1 MDKIKNN
8 DILVDNINQLLH
20 NEGIEFN
27 SRLDIII
34 EVLNSIFL

>member
-27 SRLDIII
+27 YRSI
-34 EVLNSIFL
+34 EYYFS